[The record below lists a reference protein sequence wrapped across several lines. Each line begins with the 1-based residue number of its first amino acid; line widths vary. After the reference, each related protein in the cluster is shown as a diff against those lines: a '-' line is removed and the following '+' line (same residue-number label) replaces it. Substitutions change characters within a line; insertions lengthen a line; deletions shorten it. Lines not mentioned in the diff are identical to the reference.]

1 MTLNPVVSVE
11 WLYENLDI
19 PNLIILDASVIDTKV
34 KLVPKYPDIQI
45 KGAIH
50 FNMET
55 TFYDKNNSIP
65 NMIPSAEVFA
75 EECRRIGINKNSI
88 IVVYDN
94 IGIFTSPRAWWM
106 FKSMGHQHIAVLDGG
121 LPAWKNAEF
130 PCETKRENEYAEGD
144 FEVDYQPKLIR
155 DSSYILEVLTNKHTL
170 IIDARSESR
179 FLGETPEPRE
189 NMASGHIPNSVNLPF
204 NLVLDD
210 GKMKPKLE
218 LIKIFDELKTTKK
231 QLIFTC
237 GSGVT
242 ACIIL
247 LASELILP
255 NKKSMFDGSWSEWGQ
270 INKFPIEQE

>member
-1 MTLNPVVSVE
+1 MTLNPIVSVE

-19 PNLIILDASVIDTKV
+19 PNLVILDASVKDTKI
-34 KLVPKYPDIQI
+34 KLVSEFPDIQI

-50 FNMET
+50 FSMET
-55 TFYDKNNSIP
+55 TFYDKDSSIS
-65 NMIPSAEVFA
+65 NMIPSADVFA
-75 EECRRIGINKNSI
+75 KECRNIGIDKNSI

-121 LPAWKNAEF
+121 LPAWKNADL
-130 PCETKRENEYAEGD
+130 PCEPKKETLQKKGD
-144 FEVDYQPKLIR
+144 FEANYYQELIR
-155 DSSYILEVLTNKHTL
+155 DSSFILNEMSNKDNL
-170 IIDARSESR
+170 IIDARSKSR
-179 FLGETPEPRE
+179 FTGEAPEPRE

-204 NLVLDD
+204 NLVLDH
-210 GKMKPKLE
+210 GKMKSKAE
-218 LIKIFDELKTTKK
+218 LIKIFDDLNTDGK

-247 LASELILP
+247 LASELVLL
-255 NKKSMFDGSWSEWGQ
+255 NNKSMFDGSWSEWGQ
-270 INKFPIEQE
+270 LNKFPVEQ